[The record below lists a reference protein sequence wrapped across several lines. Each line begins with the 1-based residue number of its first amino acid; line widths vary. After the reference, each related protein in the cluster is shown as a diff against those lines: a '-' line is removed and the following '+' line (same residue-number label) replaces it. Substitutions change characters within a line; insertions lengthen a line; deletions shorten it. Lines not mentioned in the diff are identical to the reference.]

1 MALEGTYKELTS
13 GYELVYA
20 ASGITCSR
28 LFHDADSTGTDS
40 LPEVGDVLDSS
51 DDALKTVVVLTV
63 KKTKMGNHPDKNLYA
78 IAYGNSPGAV
88 EADGEASTDPDN
100 LPISGGMS
108 GEAINIDGTKTGSLF
123 VWKGTSTAVDQQ
135 MFRKTITGSFR
146 VTKRLADLELNKW
159 AQYSGKI
166 NSKILSLGGQKFA
179 IGLVLFNGAEFEEY
193 RNNEGKKRWRVGF
206 SFTVKAQLQGS
217 AYVGWNYLLDQ
228 KTNIF
233 KEVVDSTN
241 DRNLYEEANLGL
253 LLSGAEDT

>member
-1 MALEGTYKELTS
+1 MAKEGTYKELTS

-40 LPEVGDVLDSS
+40 LPEIGDALDSS
-51 DDALKTVVVLTV
+51 DDILKTVVVLTV

-146 VTKRLADLELNKW
+146 VSKRLANLELNKW

-166 NSKILSLGGQKFA
+166 NSKVLSLGGQKFA
-179 IGLVLFNGAEFEEY
+179 IGLVLFNGVEFEEY

-206 SFTVKAQLQGS
+206 SFTVKAQQQGS
-217 AYVGWNYLLDQ
+217 SYVGWNYLLDQ

-233 KEVVDSTN
+233 KEVIDSTN
-241 DRNLYEEANLGL
+241 SRNLYEEANLGL
-253 LLSGAEDT
+253 LLSGAEAT

>member
-13 GYELVYA
+13 GYELVRA

-28 LFHDADSTGTDS
+28 LFHDGDSTGTDS
-40 LPEVGDVLDSS
+40 LPEVGDVLDASN
-51 DDALKTVVVLTV
+51 DALKTVVVLTV
-63 KKTKMGNHPDKNLYA
+63 KNTKMGGHPDKNLYA

-100 LPISGGMS
+100 LPISGGLS
-108 GEAINIDGTKTGSLF
+108 GEAINIDGSKSGSLF
-123 VWKGTSTAVDQQ
+123 VWTGTSDKCDQQ
-135 MFRKTITGSFR
+135 LFRKIITGSFK

-166 NSKILSLGGQKFA
+166 NSKELSLGGQKFA
-179 IGLVLFNGAEFEEY
+179 VGLILFNGAEFEEY

-206 SFTVKAQLQGS
+206 SFAVKAQVQGA
-217 AYVGWNYLLDQ
+217 AYVGWNYILDE

-233 KEVVDSTN
+233 KKPVDSVN
-241 DRNLYEEANLGL
+241 SKALYEEANLGL
-253 LLSGAEDT
+253 LLSGVEAT